1 MAEPRAPEELRI
13 RYVPL
18 DTLVRW
24 DANPKRHD
32 LPQLIALIRR
42 YGFKD
47 PPRWEPALN
56 GGAGGIVEGNGRTDA
71 LSAMKA
77 AGEEPPRGIARTS
90 EGAWYVPVVFGVD
103 AESSAAAE
111 AYGLDHNNSTL
122 GGSGLDPVV
131 LWYQEA
137 YASRVAALEQAGERP
152 GTLSDSMVAELLSAP
167 PAATPP
173 ESFQAFDEHTIED
186 EYCCPKCGYGWRGKP
201 K

>member
-71 LSAMKA
+71 AMSFRRGASKRSASLVPGA
-77 AGEEPPRGIARTS
+77 QPSHRADRPDVRYTGEKRRRRSVWDIPIALYRGAHYAVMP
-90 EGAWYVPVVFGVD
+90 ED
-103 AESSAAAE
+103 LAEVCILA
-111 AYGLDHNNSTL
+111 STKP
-122 GGSGLDPVV
+122 GDMVLDPFGGTGTVG
-131 LWYQEA
+131 
-137 YASRVAALEQAGERP
+137 RVADRLGRSATLVELNPEYIDLQEQRLNGVQREMIDLR
-152 GTLSDSMVAELLSAP
+152 
-167 PAATPP
+167 
-173 ESFQAFDEHTIED
+173 
-186 EYCCPKCGYGWRGKP
+186 
-201 K
+201 